1 MGERVVKGF
10 VHSTESFGTV
20 DGPGIRFVIFMQG
33 CPLRCKYCHNPDSWA
48 VGKGKAYEAEELFEI
63 AMKYKSYFN
72 KNGGITLTGG
82 EPLLQMDFCIELLKK
97 FKNEGVHTAVDTSG
111 FMFDPQKEECV
122 NKHLE
127 LLKYVDLF
135 LLDIKH
141 ISSVKHKDL
150 TGVPND
156 NTLAFAKLLSDHGK
170 AMWVRYVLVPD
181 ITSDEDDLKGL
192 RKFLDTLKTVEKVEV
207 LPYHTMGVSK
217 YKQLGIAYP
226 LEGVKTPTK
235 DQIEFAKKILQG
247 EN

>member
-10 VHSTESFGTV
+10 VHSTESFGKV

-48 VGKGKAYEAEELFEI
+48 VGNGKAYEAEELFEI
-63 AMKYKSYFN
+63 AMKYQSYFN

-111 FMFDPQKEECV
+111 FMFDPQKEECA

-127 LLKYVDLF
+127 LLKYTDLF

-156 NTLAFAKLLSDHGK
+156 NTLAFAKFLSDHGK